1 MLLPSQI
8 DPVSP
13 SIEISREENDMQ
25 KFVVA
30 AIAVLLSTAAIG
42 QEVETSAGTVI
53 ESGGRTVIFT
63 EAVPKERT
71 GYDSPWHY
79 AHAIRAGDF
88 VYISGIIIG
97 ADQEDSLPI
106 SKSRFRELTESVFE
120 VIQRYLATAGASLE
134 GMVKINTFHVLDGEN
149 SSLTIDE
156 QALVIAE
163 TKAKYAV
170 EPHPAWTAVGTTGLF
185 SPRGIV
191 EIEMVVYAPLS
202 GKVDW

>member
-1 MLLPSQI
+1 
-8 DPVSP
+8 
-13 SIEISREENDMQ
+13 
-25 KFVVA
+25 
-30 AIAVLLSTAAIG
+30 
-42 QEVETSAGTVI
+42 
-53 ESGGRTVIFT
+53 SGGRTVIFT

-79 AHAIRAGDF
+79 AHAVRAGDF

-97 ADQEDSLPI
+97 ANDDDTLPI
-106 SKSRFRELTESVFE
+106 SKNRFREQTESVFDT
-120 VIQRYLATAGASLE
+120 IQRYLTTAGASLE

-170 EPHPAWTAVGTTGLF
+170 EPNPAWTAVARRGYSARGGL
-185 SPRGIV
+185 SRSRWWCMRRWAVRWIGEAAYRTDSV
-191 EIEMVVYAPLS
+191 PLP
-202 GKVDW
+202 

>member
-1 MLLPSQI
+1 
-8 DPVSP
+8 
-13 SIEISREENDMQ
+13 MQ
-25 KFVVA
+25 KLIVA
-30 AIAVLLSTAAIG
+30 AIAVLLSTVAIG
-42 QEVETSAGTVI
+42 QELETGARTVI
-53 ESGGRTVIFT
+53 ESRGRTVIFT

-97 ADQEDSLPI
+97 ANDDDSLPI
-106 SKSRFRELTESVFE
+106 PKNRFREQTESVFDA
-120 VIQRYLATAGASLE
+120 IQRYLATAGASLE
-134 GMVKINTFHVLDGEN
+134 GMVKINTFHMLDGEN

-191 EIEMVVYAPLS
+191 EIEMVVYAPL
-202 GKVDW
+202 GGTVDR